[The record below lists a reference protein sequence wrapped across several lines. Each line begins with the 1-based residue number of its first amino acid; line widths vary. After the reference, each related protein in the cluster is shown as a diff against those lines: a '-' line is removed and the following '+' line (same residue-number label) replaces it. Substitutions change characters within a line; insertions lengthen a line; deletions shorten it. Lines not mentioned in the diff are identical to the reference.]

1 MMALVTTPL
10 PTMSDQTNRL
20 EQALIELADGAIS
33 TRQDLQELTGA
44 VRLLQQSTERMQS
57 TIADNDVRY
66 QTRFEQVQSSLQA
79 QNEAT
84 QERFTEVMEAVEL
97 VSRAASEAVETNRA
111 NAERFETLRQDAI
124 ADRQAADQ
132 RHQDFIERFDN
143 QQRQLDATLE
153 TMQTMLVELSR
164 TNGRVEALE
173 SAA

>member
-1 MMALVTTPL
+1 M
-10 PTMSDQTNRL
+10 
-20 EQALIELADGAIS
+20 
-33 TRQDLQELTGA
+33 
-44 VRLLQQSTERMQS
+44 
-57 TIADNDVRY
+57 
-66 QTRFEQVQSSLQA
+66 
-79 QNEAT
+79 
-84 QERFTEVMEAVEL
+84 
-97 VSRAASEAVETNRA
+97 SRAASEAVQTSRA

-173 SAA
+173 NAA

>member
-1 MMALVTTPL
+1 M
-10 PTMSDQTNRL
+10 
-20 EQALIELADGAIS
+20 
-33 TRQDLQELTGA
+33 
-44 VRLLQQSTERMQS
+44 
-57 TIADNDVRY
+57 
-66 QTRFEQVQSSLQA
+66 QSSLQA

-84 QERFTEVMEAVEL
+84 QARFTEVMEAVEL
-97 VSRAASEAVETNRA
+97 VSRAASEAVQTSRA

-143 QQRQLDATLE
+143 QQRRFDNQQQQIDATLE

-173 SAA
+173 NAA